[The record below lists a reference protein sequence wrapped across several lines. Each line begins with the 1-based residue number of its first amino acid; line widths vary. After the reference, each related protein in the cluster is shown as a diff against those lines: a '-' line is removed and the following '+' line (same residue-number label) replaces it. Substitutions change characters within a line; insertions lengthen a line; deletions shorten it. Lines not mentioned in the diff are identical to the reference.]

1 MQAVG
6 AKQRSARSW
15 WHDRSWMVI
24 AVSICALG
32 LLLVGDVLGGMGVR
46 LGSVIV
52 AIPPLTAVF
61 APPAAV
67 TTVAAVALPAY
78 AASIAINGR
87 LTWSEAPVSLVAAAL
102 ISAVAIRASLVRER
116 REHQLERSR
125 QVTALTQQIVLRPL
139 PSRLGPLEIASS
151 YIASDEESTI
161 GGDLYA
167 GTLVD
172 GRPRVIIGDV
182 QGKGLPAVEMV
193 MYLLIAFR
201 EAAKRRIPLADLPAY
216 LDEALRESLRTALEA
231 FGDDDGEQDRRARE
245 GFVTAAI
252 VETAKDGGEIR
263 MATCGHPPP
272 LLFRGGTATQLHP
285 FAPAPPLG
293 LLPLG
298 DGLVHIDTHPFL
310 PGDTLLLY
318 TDGLIEARSPG
329 GEFYPIEQR
338 AGRLSDFPPSAILDA
353 LEADLRRH
361 TRMRLEDDVAMVTLR
376 RPPD

>member
-1 MQAVG
+1 MQAVA
-6 AKQRSARSW
+6 AKQHSVRSW
-15 WHDRSWMVI
+15 WHDRSWVTVC
-24 AVSICALG
+24 VSICALG
-32 LLLVGDVLGGMGVR
+32 LLLGADVLGGTGVR

-52 AIPPLTAVF
+52 AVPPLTAVF
-61 APPAAV
+61 ASPAAV
-67 TTVAAVALPAY
+67 TAIAAAALPVY
-78 AASIAINGR
+78 AISITINGR
-87 LTWSEAPVSLVAAAL
+87 LTWTEAPVSLIAAAV
-102 ISAVAIRASLVRER
+102 ISAAAIRASQLRER
-116 REHQLERSR
+116 REHQLEQSR

-201 EAAKRRIPLADLPAY
+201 EAAKRRVPLDDLPVY

-231 FGDDDGEQDRRARE
+231 FGDDDGEQDRRSRE

-252 VETAKDGGEIR
+252 VEAAKDGGEIR

-272 LLFRGGTATQLHP
+272 LLFRDGTATQLYP
-285 FAPAPPLG
+285 SAPAPPLG

-298 DGLVHIDTHPFL
+298 DGYVHIDEHRFL

-318 TDGLIEARSPG
+318 TDGLIEARNPSG
-329 GEFYPIEQR
+329 QFYPIEQR
-338 AGRLSDFPPSAILDA
+338 AGQLSDFPPAAILDA
-353 LEADLRRH
+353 LEEDLRRH

-376 RPPD
+376 HPLD